1 MKKSHARATRI
12 VLILSLLSALPSPD
26 LVSATKIM
34 LLGDSITEL
43 NWEGGY
49 RSLLYKKLCDAGY
62 VFEYVGTNTSNHD
75 DTNLGFDFP
84 QAYWY
89 HEGHNSA
96 TIDVSSVWQWSAK
109 LRSKLTA
116 NPPDVLL
123 VLLGV
128 NDIANGTRPPAVILS
143 TMSAL
148 LDSIWAFNASIKVVL
163 SNLTPMFPG
172 ELYDSTTAKNIRQ
185 YNALLPAMVAT
196 KVQAGSY
203 CVLVD
208 NYSALTDTS
217 DVEDGVHPSVTG
229 YPKMVDVWYPAV
241 TEILSHA
248 LPIQLAG
255 FKVNM
260 ISADAVTLQ
269 WTTVSEVNNYAFYV
283 QRSADAKTFT
293 TLPGS
298 FQAGHGTTIEHHD
311 YSYTDATAAGKQY
324 YYRLQQIDRDGT
336 TTYSEA
342 KEAEGTTDVKEQE
355 PAEFALQQNYPNPF
369 NPSTQIRFAVPAA
382 SNVQI
387 NIYNIE
393 GGFVRQLFDGRLER
407 GYHNVEWDGK
417 NHSGVK
423 VSSGT
428 YFCQLNAGG
437 KNMLRK
443 MLLVR

>member
-1 MKKSHARATRI
+1 
-12 VLILSLLSALPSPD
+12 
-26 LVSATKIM
+26 
-34 LLGDSITEL
+34 
-43 NWEGGY
+43 
-49 RSLLYKKLCDAGY
+49 
-62 VFEYVGTNTSNHD
+62 
-75 DTNLGFDFP
+75 
-84 QAYWY
+84 
-89 HEGHNSA
+89 
-96 TIDVSSVWQWSAK
+96 
-109 LRSKLTA
+109 
-116 NPPDVLL
+116 
-123 VLLGV
+123 
-128 NDIANGTRPPAVILS
+128 
-143 TMSAL
+143 
-148 LDSIWAFNASIKVVL
+148 
-163 SNLTPMFPG
+163 
-172 ELYDSTTAKNIRQ
+172 
-185 YNALLPAMVAT
+185 MVAT